1 MPVTQVA
8 YGSRRDTQSRLDYT
22 HTKRIEIMNTAF
34 VTPISRKAK
43 NRFANLMGSDA
54 QCIIEQHLGDRVFL
68 TSANG
73 RNHFWVTLDKD
84 ADWMVEL

>member
-1 MPVTQVA
+1 MELAT
-8 YGSRRDTQSRLDYT
+8 
-22 HTKRIEIMNTAF
+22 

-54 QCIIEQHLGDRVFL
+54 HVIIEQHLGDRVFL